1 MKKQLFSKVIAM
13 MMISAMG
20 MSMVGCG
27 SSSAASANTST
38 ETKEEAPAA
47 TEETKEEAS
56 AEDAAAEAPMFQNTE
71 ASLVVWGSQ
80 DDQQMLNEMVD
91 AFKAEYP
98 EVAWDITVRV
108 NGEDQAKTEVL
119 KDTEAAADVFAIAH
133 DQLGELVQSGAV
145 YKNTKYADEIKARS
159 VEAAVNAAT
168 YNGELYGYPSASE
181 TYFLFYNKAIFNEE
195 QVKSLDAMLT
205 ADLADNVTPFA
216 MDIANAYYSGPF
228 FLSNGCELFGPDG
241 SDAKTVTFNNEQGLE
256 VAKLL
261 GSLKS
266 KGVVAFDDTVA
277 SSQFEAGTLGAYVA
291 GPWKTETYKEVL
303 GDNFACTEL
312 PTLNFNGEEKHMAS
326 FAGFKIYCVK
336 ATTKYPLEAMALAN
350 WLTNEDN
357 QLKRFKDRAAVPV
370 AKALAESPE
379 ITAEPST
386 AAVLAQLNYAY
397 AMPSIPQ
404 IGKFWDATKAFVQEA
419 FDGTITEAD
428 YQAKLDTL
436 VATITEGAE

>member
-1 MKKQLFSKVIAM
+1 MKKKLFSKVITM

-27 SSSAASANTST
+27 NDAATTTAPES
-38 ETKEEAPAA
+38 EAPAESAA
-47 TEETKEEAS
+47 TESEAS
-56 AEDAAAEAPMFQNTE
+56 AEGAATDATETFPDKE

-91 AFKAEYP
+91 AFEAAHP
-98 EVAWDITVRV
+98 EVTWDIQVRV

-133 DQLGELVQSGAV
+133 DQLGELVKSGAV
-145 YKNTKYADEIKARS
+145 YKNTKYADQIKETAA
-159 VEAAVNAAT
+159 EAAVNASM
-168 YNGELYGYPSASE
+168 YDGEMYGYPSVSE
-181 TYFLFYNKAIFNEE
+181 TYFLFYNKSIFNED
-195 QVKSLDAMLT
+195 QVKSLDTMLS
-205 ADLADNVTPFA
+205 ADLGNGVTPFA
-216 MDIANAYYSGPF
+216 MDIANAYYSGPM

-241 SDAKTVTFNNEQGLE
+241 SDAKTVTFNNDKGLE
-256 VAKLL
+256 VAKLI
-261 GSLKS
+261 GSLKA

-277 SSQFEAGTLGAYVA
+277 ASQFEAGTLGAYVA

-303 GDNFACTEL
+303 GDNFGVAEL

-336 ATTKYPLEAMALAN
+336 ANTKYPLEAMALAN

-357 QLKRFKDRAAVPV
+357 QLKRFKDRGGVPV
-370 AKALAESPE
+370 SKVLAESDEVKSNP
-379 ITAEPST
+379 
-386 AAVLAQLNYAY
+386 AVCALLAQLNYAY
-397 AMPSIPQ
+397 AMPAIPQ
-404 IGKFWDATKAFVQEA
+404 MGKFWDATKAFVQED
-419 FDGTITEAD
+419 FDGTIKEAD
-428 YQAKLDTL
+428 YQSKLDTM

>member
-1 MKKQLFSKVIAM
+1 MKRKLFSKVMAM
-13 MMISAMG
+13 MMIGAMG
-20 MSMVGCG
+20 MSMSGCG
-27 SSSAASANTST
+27 NSSSNTTTQESKAPAESATQTETGNTEAGTAASGK
-38 ETKEEAPAA
+38 ETFP
-47 TEETKEEAS
+47 
-56 AEDAAAEAPMFQNTE
+56 NTE

-91 AFKAEYP
+91 AFKAQYP
-98 EVAWDITVRV
+98 EVTWDIQVRV

-145 YKNTKYADEIKARS
+145 YKNTKYVDQIKAS
-159 VEAAVNAAT
+159 AADAAINAAS
-168 YNGELYGYPSASE
+168 YGGDMYGYPSASE
-181 TYFLFYNKAIFNEE
+181 TYFLFYNKAIFNED
-195 QVKSLDAMLT
+195 QVKSLDAMLS
-205 ADLADNVTPFA
+205 ADLPAGVTPFA

-241 SDAKTVTFNNEQGLE
+241 SDAKTVTFNNEKGLE
-256 VAKLL
+256 VAKLI
-261 GSLKS
+261 GSLKE

-277 SSQFEAGTLGAYVA
+277 AAQFEAGTLGAYVA

-303 GDNFACTEL
+303 GDNFGVTEL
-312 PTLNFNGEEKHMAS
+312 PTLNFNGEQKHMAS

-336 ATTKYPLEAMALAN
+336 SNTKYPLEAMALAN

-357 QLKRFKDRAAVPV
+357 QLKRFKDRGAVPV
-370 AKALAESPE
+370 AKALAESDEVTSDP
-379 ITAEPST
+379 
-386 AAVLAQLNYAY
+386 AVKALLAQLNYAY
-397 AMPSIPQ
+397 AMPAIPQ
-404 IGKFWDATKAFVQEA
+404 MGKFWDATKAFVQEN

-428 YQAKLDTL
+428 YQAKLDTM

>member
-27 SSSAASANTST
+27 NSSASANTST

-47 TEETKEEAS
+47 TEEAKEEAP
-56 AEDAAAEAPMFQNTE
+56 AENAAAEAPMFQNTE

-145 YKNTKYADEIKARS
+145 YKNTKYADEVKARS
-159 VEAAVNAAT
+159 VDAAVNAAT
-168 YNGELYGYPSASE
+168 YGGELYGYPSASE
-181 TYFLFYNKAIFNEE
+181 TYFLFYDKSIFNED

-205 ADLADNVTPFA
+205 ADLADGVTPFA

-277 SSQFEAGTLGAYVA
+277 SAQFEAGTLGAYVA

-303 GDNFACTEL
+303 GENFGCAEL

-336 ATTKYPLEAMALAN
+336 SNTKYPLEAMALAN

-379 ITAEPST
+379 VTAEEST
-386 AAVLAQLNYAY
+386 KALLAQLNYAY

-404 IGKFWDATKAFVQEA
+404 MGKFWDATKAFVQEA